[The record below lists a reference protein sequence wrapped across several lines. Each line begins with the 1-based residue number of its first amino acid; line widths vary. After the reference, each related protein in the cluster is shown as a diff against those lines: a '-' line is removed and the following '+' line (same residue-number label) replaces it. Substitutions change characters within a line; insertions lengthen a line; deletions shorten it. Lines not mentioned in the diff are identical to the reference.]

1 MVYNFGYFLYVIFYI
16 EVCSLSGKMH
26 DSNEALYMS
35 VRDLLVY
42 QTV

>member
-1 MVYNFGYFLYVIFYI
+1 M
-16 EVCSLSGKMH
+16 S

-42 QTV
+42 QPAQCHVPEDRRLKVH